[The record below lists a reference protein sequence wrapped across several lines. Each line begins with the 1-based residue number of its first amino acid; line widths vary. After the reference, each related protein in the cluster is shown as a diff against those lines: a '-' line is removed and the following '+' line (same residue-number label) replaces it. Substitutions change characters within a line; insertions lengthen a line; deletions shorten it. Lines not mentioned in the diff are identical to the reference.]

1 MSASSPSKPVVF
13 ATSGL
18 GGMFGWIL
26 VHPANTC
33 AGAYVDM
40 TVFSR
45 VRIRLLGRFT
55 LSLFHSAIMSLSSD
69 ELGEYAGE

>member
-18 GGMFGWIL
+18 GGMFGWIV

-40 TVFSR
+40 TAFSR
-45 VRIRLLGRFT
+45 VRIRLLT
-55 LSLFHSAIMSLSSD
+55 LLLFHSVIMSLSSD